1 MLETF
6 TNRKLA
12 DLGCRFDARERRSQG
27 RFQLFPRSLAG
38 HGVINKEG
46 KELVSEMPSVT
57 GQQSDPLG
65 TRWAVRSIGIDLRK
79 ETETPKVGLGDISLV
94 VTVEAMG
101 IDETGERRKIRDS
114 RVPLGKCLHV

>member
-1 MLETF
+1 MQAAKRALAIKAEGRMLETF

-38 HGVINKEG
+38 HGVVNKEG

-65 TRWAVRSIGIDLRK
+65 HQ
-79 ETETPKVGLGDISLV
+79 
-94 VTVEAMG
+94 MG
-101 IDETGERRKIRDS
+101 S
-114 RVPLGKCLHV
+114 